1 MAVLNETRFQWSPL
15 HSICNVLSNL
25 KKVMD
30 DTVSLATRVATRIIH
45 ANNDASLICDTRGYT
60 PLSLAISLARPD
72 RTLCTDFAS
81 VLIRESDPAALSTE
95 DDGGN
100 TPIHIAVSVGNAR
113 LTRELLIRGSYGASW
128 NHDGEAPI
136 HIVAKSG
143 NSKLLKVGSSLPPP
157 PLLENIHS
165 QRFCAG
171 TRRGR
176 MSSEPTHRVR

>member
-1 MAVLNETRFQWSPL
+1 M
-15 HSICNVLSNL
+15 
-25 KKVMD
+25 
-30 DTVSLATRVATRIIH
+30 SLATRVATRIIH

-72 RTLCTDFAS
+72 RTLCTEFAS

-157 PLLENIHS
+157 LLENIHS

>member
-1 MAVLNETRFQWSPL
+1 M
-15 HSICNVLSNL
+15 
-25 KKVMD
+25 
-30 DTVSLATRVATRIIH
+30 SLATRVATRIIH

-72 RTLCTDFAS
+72 RTLCTEFAS
-81 VLIRESDPAALSTE
+81 VLIREIDPAALSTD

-113 LTRELLIRGSYGASW
+113 LARELLIRGSYGASW

-143 NSKLLKVGSSLPPP
+143 NSKLLKVCVSSA
-157 PLLENIHS
+157 LLSVEHIYIS
-165 QRFCAG
+165 TIVLVESR
-171 TRRGR
+171 
-176 MSSEPTHRVR
+176 